1 MRSPAPAPARHHV
14 VVVGAGFGG
23 LAVARSLRRA
33 DVDVTLV
40 DQHNYHT
47 FQPLLY
53 QVATA
58 GLGSEDVA
66 HQVRGIVRAHRNV
79 RFRLGRVERLDLE
92 GRHVHLDDGAV
103 LPFDSLVLAAGS
115 VYGDHGIPGV
125 REHAY
130 VLKSVHEAAALRS
143 HVLRQFEAA
152 ACEPEAADDGRLT
165 FLIAGA
171 GPTGVEMAGAL
182 VELFRVLRRDYPELA
197 SARPRVVMVEPTD
210 AVLAPYGP
218 RTRAY
223 AERTL
228 RRRGVD
234 IRLRTGVTRAEP
246 HQVELSDGSVVPSRT
261 LIWAA
266 GVRANPLA
274 DRLGIEVDRGGR
286 VPVTD
291 RLHLAEHPDV
301 FVIGDMAGVPGAAE
315 RPYPQVAQVAI
326 QMGKHVGHVLRAR
339 LAGREPRP
347 FRYADRGQMAIIGRG
362 AGVAELAPRLSGAR
376 FSGFLG
382 WLAWLFL
389 HLIYLPGHQNRV
401 TAFGTWVHNFFTHDR
416 HARLLLD
423 RSERAA
429 AAARAPTRPPVNAVD
444 DPAAEAA
451 AARSVDDAR
460 QLDRAA

>member
-1 MRSPAPAPARHHV
+1 M

-66 HQVRGIVRAHRNV
+66 HQVRGIVRKHRNV
-79 RFRLGRVERLDLE
+79 RFRLGRVERLDLD
-92 GRHVHLDDGAV
+92 GRRVHLDDGQA

-125 REHAY
+125 REHAF
-130 VLKSVHEAAALRS
+130 VLKSVHEATALRS

-152 ACEPEAADDGRLT
+152 AHEPETAADGHLT
-165 FLIAGA
+165 FVIAGA

-182 VELFRVLRRDYPELA
+182 VELFRVLRQDYPELA
-197 SARPRVVMVEPTD
+197 AARPRVVMVEPTGT
-210 AVLAPYGP
+210 VLAPYGP

-234 IRLRTGVTRAEP
+234 LRLRTGVSRAEP
-246 HQVELSDGSVVPSRT
+246 HQVELSDGSIVPSRT

-274 DRLGIEVDRGGR
+274 ERLGIEVDRGGR
-286 VPVTD
+286 VPVTES
-291 RLHLAEHPDV
+291 LHLAEHPDV
-301 FVIGDMAGVPGAAE
+301 FVIGDMAGVPGSAE

-326 QMGKHVGHVLRAR
+326 QMGKHVGHVLKAR
-339 LAGREPRP
+339 RAGREPRP

-362 AGVAELAPRLSGAR
+362 AGVAELAPGLGGGR

-382 WLAWLFL
+382 WLAWLFV

-401 TAFGTWVHNFFTHDR
+401 TAFGTWVYNFLTYDR

-423 RSERAA
+423 EGERAA
-429 AAARAPTRPPVNAVD
+429 AAARAPARAD
-444 DPAAEAA
+444 DNVP
-451 AARSVDDAR
+451 R
-460 QLDRAA
+460 LDRAA